1 MYFFFLHVLLF
12 KKLLLFLII
21 KVISVSII
29 DLIGTFVKLKFEKN
43 QKTVFIYLP

>member
-1 MYFFFLHVLLF
+1 MYNLKEQLSQ
-12 KKLLLFLII
+12 I
-21 KVISVSII
+21 KYNLKI